1 MEYHMLK
8 MVHVTC
14 ASASVSLFVLRGA
27 GMWYGASWTARRW
40 TRAVPPIIDTLLLAS
55 ALMLAVS
62 TGQSPLVQPWL
73 AAKLTAVVVYIV
85 LGTLALK
92 RARTHTGQRAAFLAA
107 VATLAYIIAVAI
119 SKQPWPLLGRL

>member
-1 MEYHMLK
+1 MDYHMLK

-14 ASASVSLFVLRGA
+14 ASASVSLFLLRGA

-40 TRAVPPIIDTLLLAS
+40 TRAVPPVIDTLLLAS
-55 ALMLAVS
+55 ALMLAIS

-73 AAKLTAVVVYIV
+73 AAKLTAVAVYII

-92 RARTHTGQRAAFLAA
+92 RARTEAGRRAAFLAA
-107 VATLAYIIAVAI
+107 LATAAYIVAVAV
-119 SKQPWPLLGRL
+119 SKQPWPV